1 MRLELG
7 EIFIK
12 DIQFAE
18 KSEIKDHILYVNK
31 EEMIEAAKLSETHLE
46 SLDFDIAKPG
56 ESTRIIP
63 VKDVNE
69 PRVKIEGGKI
79 FPGILNEVDQVGS
92 GFTKCLKNM
101 AVVTTGSIVGF
112 QEGIIDMS
120 GEGAKYTPFS
130 KLNNLVVIATK
141 KESANQKQHEES
153 VRLVG
158 LRITEFIGKLA
169 TDIECDETK
178 VYETKT
184 IKEIHQL
191 NNGLP
196 NVVYVYMLQTQ
207 GLLHDTYVYGVDAKK
222 IIPTFIYPTEVM
234 DGAIVSGNCVSACD
248 KNPTYVHLNNE
259 VIKRLYEEDGKTLNF
274 MGCVI
279 TNENVFLMD
288 KKRSSDMASKLAQ
301 FLGADAAIV
310 SQEGFGNPDADL
322 IMNCVKLEKKDIKTV
337 LITDEYAGQDGGSQS
352 LADAD
357 PLATATVTGGN
368 ANEVVVLP
376 KMDKIIG
383 DLDKVHIIAGGN
395 DHALRE
401 DGTLEVEIQ
410 AITGATNETGF
421 GYLTAKSL

>member
-141 KESANQKQHEES
+141 KEGANQKQHEES

-337 LITDEYAGQDGGSQS
+337 LITDEYAGQDGASQS

-368 ANEVVVLP
+368 ANEVVILP
-376 KMDKIIG
+376 KMDKVIG

-401 DGTLEVEIQ
+401 DGTLEVELQ

-421 GYLTAKSL
+421 GYLSAKTL

>member
-120 GEGAKYTPFS
+120 GEGAKYTSFS

-141 KESANQKQHEES
+141 KEGANQKQHEES

-337 LITDEYAGQDGGSQS
+337 LITDEYAGQDGASQS

-376 KMDKIIG
+376 KMDKVIG

-401 DGTLEVEIQ
+401 DGTIEVEIQ

-421 GYLTAKSL
+421 GYLSAKTL